1 MREDRRVHV
10 SSAALGPDEV
20 AGRTFAMTF
29 RGFDTTEV
37 RTYLG
42 RVADELRQ
50 ASERERERRPLLAEA
65 EDRAAHPELDEP
77 TLARGLGQEAAR
89 LLQTAREA
97 AADVRARA
105 EEGVAKLLHEANEQA
120 NEIRAKA
127 EAVLG
132 ERAAEAY
139 AADDE
144 VRYG

>member
-50 ASERERERRPLLAEA
+50 ASERERELRHLLAA
-65 EDRAAHPELDEP
+65 DPQR
-77 TLARGLGQEAAR
+77 LGQ
-89 LLQTAREA
+89 LLLVHQPHGCRRHGPHTDR
-97 AADVRARA
+97 
-105 EEGVAKLLHEANEQA
+105 GGW
-120 NEIRAKA
+120 
-127 EAVLG
+127 AVGLPIG
-132 ERAAEAY
+132 
-139 AADDE
+139 D
-144 VRYG
+144 GS